1 VQPEVSFL
9 RRGDEE
15 PAFAQEEI
23 DYLSMTLSRA
33 FAKASP
39 DQWVVFAL
47 SIPSPASGSEMTTE
61 AWYVEGTKLHI
72 LLPNFHAPV
81 PMENLRQVLNR
92 DPLFEVLDATR
103 YEFVPIDYS
112 ILGSGKTSWL
122 SVLREETPHL
132 VIDYKKWLAA
142 GSGLQKVQGAEAN
155 DEGVSPMNTD
165 TSNRSSADL
174 EDRLAKLKH
183 FKEQDLITEED
194 YQRKKKALLDQL

>member
-1 VQPEVSFL
+1 
-9 RRGDEE
+9 
-15 PAFAQEEI
+15 
-23 DYLSMTLSRA
+23 M
-33 FAKASP
+33 
-39 DQWVVFAL
+39 
-47 SIPSPASGSEMTTE
+47 
-61 AWYVEGTKLHI
+61 EGTTLHL

-81 PMENLRQVLNR
+81 RMDNLREVLNR
-92 DPLFEVLDATR
+92 DPMFEVLEATR
-103 YEFVPIDYS
+103 YEFIPTDFSVKD
-112 ILGSGKTSWL
+112 SGKTSWL

-132 VIDYKKWLAA
+132 VIDYKKWLTA